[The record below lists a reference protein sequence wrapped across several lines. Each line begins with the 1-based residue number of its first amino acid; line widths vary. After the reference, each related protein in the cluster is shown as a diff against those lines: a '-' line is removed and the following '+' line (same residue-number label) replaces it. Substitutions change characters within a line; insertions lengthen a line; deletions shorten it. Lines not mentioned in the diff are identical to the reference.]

1 MKTPENNIDIGR
13 MYQVANDMLA
23 FAKLLR
29 DVEIDPNGTLAL
41 TSNNLMTWSSIII
54 YALEL
59 KEKEGVA
66 PSVE

>member
-66 PSVE
+66 PGVE

>member
-1 MKTPENNIDIGR
+1 
-13 MYQVANDMLA
+13 MLA